1 MRGLLLQ
8 TWRKLIQ
15 IKLLEINRESIKTI
29 ENEAMD
35 FILGCYVQ
43 NAMVISDE
51 QIDSSVRISIY
62 NTEDDV
68 RTMVKWIIKYH
79 NIATLTEA

>member
-1 MRGLLLQ
+1 MG
-8 TWRKLIQ
+8 
-15 IKLLEINRESIKTI
+15 
-29 ENEAMD
+29 

-51 QIDSSVRISIY
+51 QIDSSVRISIGRY

-68 RTMVKWIIKYH
+68 RTLVKWIIKYH